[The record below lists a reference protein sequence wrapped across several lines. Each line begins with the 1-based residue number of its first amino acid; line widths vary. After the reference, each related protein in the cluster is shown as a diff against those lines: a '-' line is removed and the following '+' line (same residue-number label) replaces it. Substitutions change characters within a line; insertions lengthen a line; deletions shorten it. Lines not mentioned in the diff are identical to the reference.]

1 MSEILML
8 PAPGEVL
15 LLPPHDPLPDVER
28 ALADMFE
35 AAREVVDMLAE
46 ALRPVLADVF
56 RKVKQIVRAIME
68 AIIPK
73 RWLYLSR
80 HAKKR
85 RVRKKYENRIR
96 RRIQDLMNEIQEE
109 TT

>member
-35 AAREVVDMLAE
+35 AARKVVDKLAE
-46 ALRPVLADVF
+46 ALLPVLVDVF
-56 RKVKQIVRAIME
+56 RKVKQIVRAITE